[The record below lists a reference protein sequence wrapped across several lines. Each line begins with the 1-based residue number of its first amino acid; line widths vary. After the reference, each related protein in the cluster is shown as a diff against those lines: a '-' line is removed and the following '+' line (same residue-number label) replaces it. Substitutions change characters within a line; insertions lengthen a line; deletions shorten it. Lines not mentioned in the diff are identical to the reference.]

1 MFMELFSRLPVEL
14 INTILSFD
22 KHFTI
27 RKGEPVTIIPKDD
40 QRRDLL
46 LKKTLLKNG
55 YVYISTI
62 PEVPLVI
69 DVFSFF
75 STLHQKTIYEWRMV
89 VFHRKEGIETYYTK
103 RIQ

>member
-55 YVYISTI
+55 YVYISII

-75 STLHQKTIYEWRMV
+75 STLHQKTMYEWRMV

>member
-1 MFMELFSRLPVEL
+1 MELFSRLPIEL
-14 INTILSFD
+14 INTIISFD

-40 QRRDLL
+40 PRRELL
-46 LKKTLLKNG
+46 LKKQLLTGG
-55 YVYISTI
+55 YVYITTTVEI
-62 PEVPLVI
+62 PVVI

-75 STLHQKTIYEWRMV
+75 STMHQKTMYEWRMV
-89 VFHRKEGIETYYTK
+89 VFHRKEGCETYYTK